1 MKGNKQ
7 PREQSMLKLGQDRNI
22 TIWVTQ
28 NIDSL
33 VILHLECPIFNE
45 EIGTYTS
52 NRYFIDDRSVFP
64 EVYEHLSI
72 IPGGD
77 PKRVIVSV
85 QETDIY
91 KTKGKGLIIDAFTD
105 PEQLN
110 VIYRK
115 AGYGLN
121 TISKQI
127 AGYIHKC
134 RFRLQLI
141 RFLKNKL
148 SLKNIL

>member
-91 KTKGKGLIIDAFTD
+91 KTKEKD
-105 PEQLN
+105 
-110 VIYRK
+110 
-115 AGYGLN
+115 
-121 TISKQI
+121 
-127 AGYIHKC
+127 
-134 RFRLQLI
+134 
-141 RFLKNKL
+141 
-148 SLKNIL
+148 

>member
-1 MKGNKQ
+1 MKRNKQ
-7 PREQSMLKLGQDRNI
+7 TREQSMLKLDQDRNI

-28 NIDSL
+28 NIDGL
-33 VILHLECPIFNE
+33 VILHLECPI
-45 EIGTYTS
+45 
-52 NRYFIDDRSVFP
+52 P
-64 EVYEHLSI
+64 EVYKHLSI

-77 PKRVIVSV
+77 PKRVIVSA
-85 QETDIY
+85 QEADIY

-127 AGYIHKC
+127 AGYVHKC
-134 RFRLQLI
+134 RFRLQ
-141 RFLKNKL
+141 
-148 SLKNIL
+148 